1 MLESLAGSALL
12 FCPLMPCSTHSLE
25 VVNYIRNSY
34 RSTMTDQEEKTEEQT
49 MTDKSSSSAAAMG
62 DTSHTDTSDKFVDD
76 DNIVPTND
84 AAAATAAADASDADP
99 EKAKTAEELLQE
111 DIPWFTRFKEVF
123 WTYLP
128 LGFVA
133 FGGPQ
138 AHVAILRDHLVVQR
152 GWLDEEQFTELFAI
166 GQGLP
171 GPTSTQ
177 LVVSTALAR
186 AGPIGG
192 LTAFFLWNLPGLI
205 VLITCGVLIASFVDP
220 NNPPWY
226 LVGLPPAAIS
236 LVFKAFAGF
245 GKKLDKMGI
254 ILCLISTLVA
264 ILINGDVRI
273 TPTVSQYVYPCL
285 LVFGGFV
292 TLLDSKREKPYG
304 TYKSASKGW
313 DAESDLTMK
322 RIGIPLWVGGLIFF
336 LWAAVLTLSILLVD
350 RAGVDN
356 VYLEIFE
363 VMYRIGSLIFGGG
376 QVVLPMLQTEVV
388 PYWMTKDQFFQGLG
402 LAQSM
407 PGPLFNF
414 SSYLGAVYQGVA
426 GGLVAYVGLFGPGVI
441 LIFAMVPFWARL
453 RHVKWFKSVLNGV
466 NATAIGLVGAACVIL
481 WEGAIGTAADAM
493 VFVLAGTL
501 AVVYNIG
508 APWVVLS
515 GGIFGAILSR
525 EALSLGQ
532 VEWCD
537 LVNGGE
543 P

>member
-1 MLESLAGSALL
+1 
-12 FCPLMPCSTHSLE
+12 
-25 VVNYIRNSY
+25 
-34 RSTMTDQEEKTEEQT
+34 MTEASEKTQEAPVAVAV
-49 MTDKSSSSAAAMG
+49 AAAEESKE
-62 DTSHTDTSDKFVDD
+62 DEFVDD
-76 DNIVPTND
+76 PESQPAEDRTDHVTENND
-84 AAAATAAADASDADP
+84 GVEKTAA
-99 EKAKTAEELLQE
+99 ELLEE
-111 DIPWFTRFKEVF
+111 DIPWIDRYKQVIV
-123 WTYLP
+123 TYAP

-152 GWLDEEQFTELFAI
+152 NWLDEEQFTELFAI

-205 VLITCGVLIASFVDP
+205 VLITCGVLIATFVDP

-236 LVFKAFAGF
+236 LVFKAFYGF
-245 GKKLDKMGI
+245 GKKLDKLGI
-254 ILCLISTLVA
+254 ILCLISALVA
-264 ILINGDVRI
+264 VLINGDEKI
-273 TPTVSQYVYPCL
+273 APTSSQFVFPSM
-285 LVFGGFV
+285 LVLGGLV
-292 TLLDSKREKPYG
+292 AYIDSKRANPYG

-322 RIGIPLWVGGLIFF
+322 RIGIPLWVGGLIFVV
-336 LWAAVLTLSILLVD
+336 WAAVLSTTVSFVR
-350 RAGVDN
+350 RAKANGETVN

-388 PYWMTKDQFFQGLG
+388 PDWMTKDQFLQGLG

-414 SSYLGAVYQGVA
+414 SAYLGAVYKGIA
-426 GGLVAYVGLFGPGVI
+426 GGLVAYLGLFGPGVI
-441 LIFAMVPFWARL
+441 LIFGMVPFWARL
-453 RHVKWFKSVLNGV
+453 RHVKWFKSALNGV

-481 WEGAIGTAADAM
+481 WEGAVATAADAM
-493 VFVLAGTL
+493 VFVLAGVL
-501 AVVYNIG
+501 AMVYGIG
-508 APWVVLS
+508 APYVVLA
-515 GGIFGAILSR
+515 GGIFGAILHKDV
-525 EALSLGQ
+525 LSLGQ
-532 VEWCD
+532 VEWCE
-537 LVNGGE
+537 LTQGGNL
-543 P
+543 